1 MSVWRKGLAPWILV
15 MLLATPLPA
24 AAGDIWDIIA
34 YIHELSGPG
43 PFHHAGGP
51 LGIYGFEVF
60 CRDDDGSPSPVCTT
74 ERKDVRFYALLE
86 LGWLN
91 DKPRDDNPIRFDGN
105 VFLRTYQLV
114 AYVPGQKIAGLRSIP
129 GLANGLD
136 LGAGFGLY
144 HFTGA
149 AVTEESLWRISIPLR
164 ARFTPSEFWANSDY
178 LQRRRSTAAARAA
191 ALGYLS
197 GGLRHTAAILQQS
210 RLPRPRDLR
219 AIGPRA
225 LDQRAR
231 RRRVRG
237 GRRVQALAV
246 SISTCLRPRR

>member
-74 ERKDVRFYALLE
+74 ERRDVRFYALLE

-178 LQRRRSTAAARAA
+178 LQHADRRR
-191 ALGYLS
+191 
-197 GGLRHTAAILQQS
+197 
-210 RLPRPRDLR
+210 LR
-219 AIGPRA
+219 ALLRSVTYQVGFDILPQSFSNRDFRGPETYAPSGHA
-225 LDQRAR
+225 LWTNALVVDAFVVVDAFR
-231 RRRVRG
+231 R
-237 GRRVQALAV
+237 
-246 SISTCLRPRR
+246 

>member
-1 MSVWRKGLAPWILV
+1 

-74 ERKDVRFYALLE
+74 ERRDVRFYALLE

-178 LQRRRSTAAARAA
+178 LQRTDRRR
-191 ALGYLS
+191 
-197 GGLRHTAAILQQS
+197 
-210 RLPRPRDLR
+210 LR
-219 AIGPRA
+219 ALLRSVTYQVGFDILPQSFSNRDFRGPETYAPSGHA
-225 LDQRAR
+225 LWTNALVVDAFVVIDAFR
-231 RRRVRG
+231 R
-237 GRRVQALAV
+237 
-246 SISTCLRPRR
+246 

>member
-1 MSVWRKGLAPWILV
+1 MSVWSKGLAPWILV

-74 ERKDVRFYALLE
+74 ERRDVRFYALLE

-114 AYVPGQKIAGLRSIP
+114 AYVPGQKIAGVRSIP

-178 LQRRRSTAAARAA
+178 LQRADRRR
-191 ALGYLS
+191 
-197 GGLRHTAAILQQS
+197 
-210 RLPRPRDLR
+210 LR
-219 AIGPRA
+219 ALLRSVTYQVGFDILPQSFSNRDFRGPETYAPSGHA
-225 LDQRAR
+225 LWTNALVVDAFVVVDAFR
-231 RRRVRG
+231 R
-237 GRRVQALAV
+237 
-246 SISTCLRPRR
+246 

>member
-178 LQRRRSTAAARAA
+178 LRSPDRRR
-191 ALGYLS
+191 
-197 GGLRHTAAILQQS
+197 
-210 RLPRPRDLR
+210 LR
-219 AIGPRA
+219 ALLRSVTYQVGFDILPQSFSNRDFRGPETYAPSGHA
-225 LDQRAR
+225 LWTNALVVDAFVVVDAFR
-231 RRRVRG
+231 R
-237 GRRVQALAV
+237 
-246 SISTCLRPRR
+246 